1 MQPTRGGEVNRLAR
15 FRSAPA
21 TWLDT
26 LLEEEEGE
34 EEDDDSL
41 KPTQSLTQLLA
52 GSGGPAGGSGGYIPA
67 SDPSMFDGAGAQ
79 GFLRQSSLPTEFL
92 SQINSSEGYFSS
104 FGIPAGFDYAAS
116 PAVDGSPTGKR
127 ARELESRSSSR
138 KFSSQSVI
146 WPGFVRVL
154 VYLLFLLL
162 TKRWKIS
169 GVLDLGL
176 KNWFSEKVFCFRKG
190 KFPFICVLK
199 WFCFE
204 FWGILCLYDEKT
216 WEKQGKK
223 SRICSIWG
231 LKTDFWKTF
240 YF

>member
-154 VYLLFLLL
+154 VYLLFGYWQNVG
-162 TKRWKIS
+162 RYQ
-169 GVLDLGL
+169 V
-176 KNWFSEKVFCFRKG
+176 
-190 KFPFICVLK
+190 
-199 WFCFE
+199 
-204 FWGILCLYDEKT
+204 CL
-216 WEKQGKK
+216 
-223 SRICSIWG
+223 IWG
-231 LKTDFWKTF
+231 WKTDFRKKFSASERGNFRLYVFWSDFALSFGVFSVCMMRKRGKNKERNQGYAPF
-240 YF
+240 GV